1 MTNSRVLIVD
11 DEPLN
16 LMLYTE
22 ILKSSGFTVIQAE
35 DGLGAVRIS
44 EDEIP
49 DLILLDW
56 NMPNLDGFEA
66 LKILK
71 SKEST
76 KEIPVIM
83 ITGVM
88 TSPDNL
94 QRAMNEGASDFIR
107 KPFDRIELNARI
119 RSLLSL
125 SMSMKEIKEKYQIIE
140 NKNKFIE
147 TLIGSVPQPLVY
159 YTIDGIISGYN
170 FHFLKLL
177 DLEDQ
182 HIDGTLIYRYFNE
195 SERNQY
201 FNSDMT
207 IINNRKDIIYECKL
221 GKEQKDYVVSKT
233 SYSDSEGNLKG
244 ILVIMTEISELKKA
258 HNDLMESKK
267 RELTSSALRL
277 IQISEMN
284 NNLIGELEKVY
295 EHTSPEGAVL
305 LKSIISQFNISSGI
319 NVWKE
324 FESRFENVF
333 ESFYD
338 GLNSRNPE
346 LTPGEKKLCALLRL
360 NLSSKDIAALTFQN
374 SQSVDMAR
382 YRLRKKLNLS
392 PEENLVD
399 FLMKI

>member
-1 MTNSRVLIVD
+1 MTNSRILIVD

-16 LMLYTE
+16 LLLYAE
-22 ILKSSGFTVIQAE
+22 ILKSSGFTVLQAE
-35 DGLGAVRIS
+35 DGVGAIRTA
-44 EDEIP
+44 EEEIP

-125 SMSMKEIKEKYQIIE
+125 SMSMKEIKEKYLIID

-147 TLIGSVPQPLVY
+147 TLIESVPQPLVY
-159 YTIDGIISGYN
+159 YTIDGIIAGFN
-170 FHFLKLL
+170 IHFLKLIET
-177 DLEDQ
+177 DDQ
-182 HIDGTLIYRYFNE
+182 NIMNTLVYRYL
-195 SERNQY
+195 SEAERIQY
-201 FNSDMT
+201 FNTDMD
-207 IINNRKDIIYECKL
+207 IIDNKKDIVYECKL
-221 GKEQKDYVVSKT
+221 GKEQKDYVVSK
-233 SYSDSEGNLKG
+233 SLISDSVGKLKG

-258 HNDLMESKK
+258 HNELMESKK

-284 NNLIGELEKVY
+284 NSLIDELEKVY
-295 EHTSPEGAVL
+295 EHTSPKGAEL
-305 LKSIISQFNISSGI
+305 LKNIISQFNINSGI

-324 FESRFENVF
+324 FEARFENVF

-338 GLNSRNPE
+338 GLNSRNFD

-382 YRLRKKLNLS
+382 YRLRKKLNLN